1 MSGEIL
7 RQVAVG
13 WAMHRQGI
21 VGIGTPSA
29 AAAAAAAALSVVS
42 SPQVSWQR
50 CKNVLGACHH

>member
-21 VGIGTPSA
+21 VGIGTPSSSSS
-29 AAAAAAAALSVVS
+29 AAAALSVVS

-50 CKNVLGACHH
+50 CKNVLGACQH

>member
-7 RQVAVG
+7 RQAAVG

-29 AAAAAAAALSVVS
+29 AAAAALSAAS

-50 CKNVLGACHH
+50 CQNVLGACQH

>member
-29 AAAAAAAALSVVS
+29 AALSAAS

-50 CKNVLGACHH
+50 CQNVLGACQH

>member
-13 WAMHRQGI
+13 WAMHSQGI

-29 AAAAAAAALSVVS
+29 AAAALSAAS

-50 CKNVLGACHH
+50 CQNVLGACQH